1 LKLTHDDAYFFAKA
15 NTGGVTQEMEIVKEP
30 YLGQLRTEVAALK
43 RLLDEE
49 PNEIVVTQAWRSF
62 AKIKDALKQ
71 LCPNHRAIWEHR

>member
-1 LKLTHDDAYFFAKA
+1 
-15 NTGGVTQEMEIVKEP
+15 
-30 YLGQLRTEVAALK
+30 VAELK

-49 PNEIVVTQAWRSF
+49 PNEMVVTQAWASF